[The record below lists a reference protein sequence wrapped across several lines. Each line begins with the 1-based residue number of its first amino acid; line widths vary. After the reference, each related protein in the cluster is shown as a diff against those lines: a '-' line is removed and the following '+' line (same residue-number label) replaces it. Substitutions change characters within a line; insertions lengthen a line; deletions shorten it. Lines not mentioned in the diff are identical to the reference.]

1 MNRLTGYM
9 LVSLAVHAAIAS
21 IGFAVGAY
29 QKAEPPPLVVD
40 FSIQKSPV
48 VTPKAP
54 QPKPVAKAVRSMS
67 LPAPP
72 KNVAEAFPDTA
83 AKREESPD
91 SLFTSANNVSDDSSS
106 AIPEKNSAP
115 VSAPDSLETMKK
127 SYLTCN
133 FGPIRDKVMRELAF
147 PPEAIEKGWH
157 GCLKIAF
164 LVHCDGRIDSIR
176 VLASSGHLVLDQSA
190 VEAVKNAAPYPKSP
204 RKVEIQMPI
213 SYRFE

>member
-1 MNRLTGYM
+1 
-9 LVSLAVHAAIAS
+9 
-21 IGFAVGAY
+21 
-29 QKAEPPPLVVD
+29 
-40 FSIQKSPV
+40 
-48 VTPKAP
+48 
-54 QPKPVAKAVRSMS
+54 
-67 LPAPP
+67 
-72 KNVAEAFPDTA
+72 VAEAFPDTA

>member
-1 MNRLTGYM
+1 MNRQAGYL
-9 LVSLAVHAAIAS
+9 LVSLAVHAALGS
-21 IGFAVGAY
+21 IGFALSAY

-48 VTPKAP
+48 VTPAP
-54 QPKPVAKAVRSMS
+54 QPKPVAKAARSVS
-67 LPAPP
+67 LPAPS
-72 KNVAEAFPDTA
+72 KNVAEAFPDTT
-83 AKREESPD
+83 AKSKEPPD
-91 SLFTSANNVSDDSSS
+91 SLFTSADTISDDLSTTS
-106 AIPEKNSAP
+106 PEKNQAP
-115 VSAPDSLETMKK
+115 VSAPDSLESMKK
-127 SYLTCN
+127 SYLACN
-133 FGPIRDKVMRELAF
+133 FGPIRDKVMRELEF

-176 VLASSGHLVLDQSA
+176 VLASSGHPLLDQSA
-190 VEAVKNAAPYPKSP
+190 VDAVKHAAPYPKSP